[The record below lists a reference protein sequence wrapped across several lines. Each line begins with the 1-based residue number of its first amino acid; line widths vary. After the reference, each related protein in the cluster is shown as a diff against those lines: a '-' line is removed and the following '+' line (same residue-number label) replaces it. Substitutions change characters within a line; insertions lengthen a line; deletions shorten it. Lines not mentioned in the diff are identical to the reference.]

1 MISPDLH
8 KLCAELAE
16 DLSYLL
22 KAVTETDFFDTEYAK
37 CLAKCSETLRNARET
52 LACTAPPGQLAT
64 LCIEGFNL
72 FGSAT
77 DHNDL
82 GIKVSQWGELV
93 SSALRG
99 DKPDGGNE
107 YRWYYLDPE
116 DGIELFLTPESA
128 KETANVG
135 LDAYKDC
142 ANSDGWHE
150 DMERLQWGRLVPFE
164 SVAITSRRKPDPEL
178 GDSTDFDEYV
188 DYELLPTYDA
198 RARVPM
204 NAMLAG

>member
-22 KAVTETDFFDTEYAK
+22 KAVTETDFFDTEYAG
-37 CLAKCSETLRNARET
+37 CLAKCSETLKNARET

-77 DHNDL
+77 DYDDL
-82 GIKVSQWGELV
+82 GIKVSQWGGLV

-99 DKPDGGNE
+99 EIENGNQWS
-107 YRWYYLDPE
+107 WYYIDPE
-116 DGIELFLTPESA
+116 DGIELCLNYEKA
-128 KETANVG
+128 KEGAVNA
-135 LDAYKDC
+135 LQSYD
-142 ANSDGWHE
+142 DGWHE

-164 SVAITSRRKPDPEL
+164 SAIITSRRKPDPEL
-178 GDSTDFDEYV
+178 GDDMDFDEYI
-188 DYELLPTYDA
+188 DYELLPVYDA
-198 RARVPM
+198 RARVP
-204 NAMLAG
+204 NA